1 MVGSASYAGPSGQ
14 INITTW
20 RRHPGSALKPFVYA
34 QAIEAGDSPATI
46 ALDIHDVP
54 SDYRVDRLTQ
64 PEHGPVRYRDALASS
79 YNLAAVHT
87 LEKVGVERML
97 TTLRRAGVG
106 PLEGSAGDYG
116 LRLALGSA
124 QVRLLDLAA
133 AYGFVARGGRVRRP
147 AGVTG
152 VTGWSGAAWRPAR
165 AHDVRI
171 FSPETSWLVMDMMAD
186 PEARRPA
193 FGQELP
199 VDLPYR
205 VAVKTGTARGFA
217 DTVAI
222 GVTSELTVAAW
233 AGTFDGSPTQGLIAM
248 QAAAPLVRAGLLIGS
263 GGRDLTLPGPPGG
276 VTTAVV
282 CPLSGMPAGPDCPHR
297 KREHFAAGRAPTRSC
312 DWHRHEGGRAVV
324 RYPVEARAWAAREAS
339 RGGREVA
346 AVGP

>member
-1 MVGSASYAGPSGQ
+1 
-14 INITTW
+14 
-20 RRHPGSALKPFVYA
+20 
-34 QAIEAGDSPATI
+34 
-46 ALDIHDVP
+46 
-54 SDYRVDRLTQ
+54 
-64 PEHGPVRYRDALASS
+64 
-79 YNLAAVHT
+79 
-87 LEKVGVERML
+87 
-97 TTLRRAGVG
+97 
-106 PLEGSAGDYG
+106 
-116 LRLALGSA
+116 
-124 QVRLLDLAA
+124 VRLLDLAA

-165 AHDVRI
+165 AADVRI

-297 KREHFAAGRAPTRSC
+297 KREHFAAGRVPTRSC
-312 DWHRHEGGRAVV
+312 DWHRHEGGRPVV